1 MMARYI
7 FCLQRLLYG
16 LFKGAAAVQRGR
28 VHLNNGVAQILQN
41 SLLLTTLVA
50 REAKL
55 PAGTQSTRNQLFH
68 LGNGNR

>member
-1 MMARYI
+1 MMAKYI

-28 VHLNNGVAQILQN
+28 VHLNNDVQN

>member
-1 MMARYI
+1 MARYI

-16 LFKGAAAVQRGR
+16 LFKSAAAVQRGR
-28 VHLNNGVAQILQN
+28 MHLNNDVAQM
-41 SLLLTTLVA
+41 LLTTLVA

-68 LGNGNR
+68 LGER

>member
-1 MMARYI
+1 MARYI

-16 LFKGAAAVQRGR
+16 LFKGAAAVQRDR
-28 VHLNNGVAQILQN
+28 VHQNNDVAQILQN
-41 SLLLTTLVA
+41 GLLTLVA